1 MAAPPTQAGPHA
13 EMNVTSMLDV
23 LLVLL
28 VIFMLVATR
37 TRRRIASGLPRAARA
52 TRR

>member
-13 EMNVTSMLDV
+13 EMNVTPMLDV

-28 VIFMLVATR
+28 VIFMLVAMR